1 MKIFN
6 SLDDFKVNFKT
17 IVTIGTFDGVHIGHR
32 YIINQLN
39 KIAKKKGGES
49 VLLTFS
55 PHPRFVLYGDSSEL
69 KLIDIL
75 DEKKRKLKEIGLQ
88 NLVVQNFTKEFSR
101 IKYVNFVRDVL
112 VKKLNVDCLVIGY
125 DHQFGRNRE
134 GSYKELNALAELYNF
149 NLMQIPPQ
157 KNNDIAV
164 SSTKIRKLLKN
175 GNIKEANKY
184 LDDIFCINGKVIDGD
199 KIGRKIGFPT
209 ANISVD
215 VNKIIPKE
223 GVYVVKV
230 IFDNSEFKGMLN
242 IGVKTKKI
250 EVHIF
255 DFNEDIYNKEI
266 TIEFLDWIR
275 SPIKFDNNLDL
286 KDQLKKDEIACR
298 FFLDSL

>member
-32 YIINQLN
+32 YIINQLD

-69 KLIDIL
+69 KLIDTL
-75 DEKKRKLKEIGLQ
+75 NEKKRKLKEIGLQ

-164 SSTKIRKLLKN
+164 SSTKIRKLLKT

-255 DFNEDIYNKEI
+255 DFNKDLYNKEI

-286 KDQLKKDEIACR
+286 KDQLRKDEIACR
-298 FFLDSL
+298 FYFR

>member
-1 MKIFN
+1 MKIYN

-32 YIINQLN
+32 YIINQLK
-39 KIAKKKGGES
+39 KIAKKEQGES

-69 KLIDIL
+69 KLIDTL
-75 DEKKRKLKEIGLQ
+75 EEKKRKLKENGLQ
-88 NLVVQNFTKEFSR
+88 NLIVQDFTKEFSR
-101 IKYVNFVRDVL
+101 IKYVNFVRDIL

-134 GSYKELNALAELYNF
+134 GSYKELTALAELYNF
-149 NLMQIPPQ
+149 KLKQIPPQ

-164 SSTKIRKLLKN
+164 SSTKIRNLLKD

-184 LDDIFCINGKVIDGD
+184 LDDNFCLEGRVVDGD
-199 KIGRKIGFPT
+199 KIGRKIGYPT

-215 VNKIIPKE
+215 VNKVMPRE
-223 GVYVVKV
+223 GVYVVNV
-230 IFDNSEFKGMLN
+230 IVDNNEYEGMLN
-242 IGVKTKKI
+242 IGVKTQKI

-255 DFNEDIYNKEI
+255 NFNKNIYNKVL
-266 TIEFLDWIR
+266 TVKFLDWIR
-275 SPIKFDNNLDL
+275 SPIKFDNNFDL
-286 KDQLKKDEIACR
+286 KDQLQKDEIACR
-298 FFLDSL
+298 FYFS

>member
-39 KIAKKKGGES
+39 KIAKKEGGES

-69 KLIDIL
+69 KLIDTL
-75 DEKKRKLKEIGLQ
+75 KEKKRKLKENGLQ
-88 NLVVQNFTKEFSR
+88 NLVVQDFTKEFSR
-101 IKYVNFVRDVL
+101 TKYVNFVRDIL

-134 GSYKELNALAELYNF
+134 GSFKELIALAELYNF
-149 NLMQIPPQ
+149 DLKQISPQ

-164 SSTKIRKLLKN
+164 SSTKIRNLLLD
-175 GNIKEANKY
+175 GNIREANKC
-184 LDDIFCINGKVIDGD
+184 LDDNFSLKGRVVDGD
-199 KIGRKIGFPT
+199 KIGRKIGYPT
-209 ANISVD
+209 ANISID
-215 VNKIIPKE
+215 VNKIIPRE
-223 GVYVVKV
+223 GVYVVNV
-230 IFDNSEFKGMLN
+230 IIDNSEYEGMLN
-242 IGVKTKKI
+242 IGVKTQKI

-255 DFNEDIYNKEI
+255 DFNNDIYNKEL
-266 TIEFLDWIR
+266 TIKFLDWIR
-275 SPIKFDNNLDL
+275 SPIKFENNFDL
-286 KDQLKKDEIACR
+286 KDQLQKDEISCR
-298 FFLDSL
+298 YYFS